1 MIMSSTDIKK
11 KINRAIA
18 AWWQCA
24 YRTQYRIAK
33 WNIHYGRYT
42 STTVV
47 FLFVAASLYLF
58 PVLQE
63 VLRGYYSSQQQIE
76 SLRALMLG
84 VGSALIGATA
94 IVTSLVLFAM
104 QVNIERMPHGLFRRL
119 SADPRL
125 LSAFALAFLLAIGVA
140 ILSTF
145 VQHTRLAIVLL
156 PASWAIVFILSLFLY
171 AYRRA
176 LSLINPLEQLDILV
190 QTTRKELQGWSRRA
204 RRAAPLLEQEEN
216 TGTMSSPL
224 YSTYDLTRAAYF
236 KINKHW
242 TDGAERA
249 TRHAMSFAR
258 RYAEQGDYEVSG
270 AALNAIVVLNTAYVE
285 SKGRTFFDNNPFIE
299 NPLASDSFINDT
311 LELLRLNVQAA
322 NSRRDEQQV
331 EQTLRT
337 MAALV
342 QVYLAIDYSSRHATK
357 SHAFL
362 AAGYLTNAVQIVVS
376 QDMAD
381 VLMEGQRLMGQCAQ
395 GFLVHGDPASI
406 TTLSEK
412 IALISCTGCAKEN
425 HRPVTMAGMTQLS
438 NLTFDLIC
446 RTDNYNI
453 RFVIDEVRR
462 HVALVVKSF
471 LNVPETP
478 LSNIHSTFLGP
489 YYSSTSAQGLR
500 ARLTDLV
507 NSLAE
512 VQPDN
517 ADARTVIHN
526 LEQWAEYLYRT
537 EKELLLAAIE
547 ARSHFTFEMIHWICG
562 ITEILLAVSSV
573 PACDDLSRGKIR
585 EHASWLISTLTW
597 IPDDEETV
605 RFIENFEM
613 TETLFRAAMDAR
625 ARDCDEIANEIGK
638 ILLSWTFK
646 GGRFQTG
653 RGILERG
660 LCACA
665 VFALKRGEERV
676 EALKASIGEYILNDG
691 APTQEVRESAVRNI
705 RDMADTWPTNGHW
718 SSLIDIEVSQ
728 ADYEDLLPLLQEI
741 ASILSPDA
749 A

>member
-1 MIMSSTDIKK
+1 MSSTYIKK
-11 KINRAIA
+11 KIDRAIA
-18 AWWQCA
+18 AWWQCT
-24 YRTQYRIAK
+24 YRTQYRITK
-33 WNIHYGRYT
+33 WKSHYARYA
-42 STTVV
+42 STVLV
-47 FLFVAASLYLF
+47 FLLIAVSLYLS
-58 PVLQE
+58 PILQE
-63 VLRGYYSSQQQIE
+63 VLRDYYSSQQQIE

-94 IVTSLVLFAM
+94 IATSLVLFAM

-119 SADPRL
+119 SADSRL

-145 VQHTRLAIVLL
+145 VQHARLAIVLFA
-156 PASWAIVFILSLFLY
+156 ASWAIVFILSSFLY

-176 LSLINPLEQLDILV
+176 LRLINPLEQLDILI
-190 QTTRKELQGWSRRA
+190 QTTRKELQDWSRRA
-204 RRAAPLLEQEEN
+204 RRAAPLLVQEEN
-216 TGTMSSPL
+216 AGAISSPFD
-224 YSTYDLTRAAYF
+224 STHDLTRTAYF
-236 KINKHW
+236 KINEHW

-249 TRHAMSFAR
+249 IRHAMSFAR

-270 AALNAIVVLNTAYVE
+270 AALKAIVVLNTAYVE
-285 SKGRTFFDNNPFIE
+285 SKGKTFFCDVPFVD

-311 LELLRLNVQAA
+311 LEHLRLNVQAA
-322 NSRRDEQQV
+322 NSRQDEQQI

-342 QVYLAIDYSSRHATK
+342 QVYLTIDYSNRYATK

-362 AAGYLTNAVQIVVS
+362 AAGYLANAVQTVVPH
-376 QDMAD
+376 DMAD

-395 GFLVHGDPASI
+395 GFLAHGDPASI

-425 HRPVTMAGMTQLS
+425 YRPVTMVGMTQLS
-438 NLTFDLIC
+438 NLTFDLLRARSGDINFAV
-446 RTDNYNI
+446 DK
-453 RFVIDEVRR
+453 VRR
-462 HVALVVKSF
+462 DVAMIVKLF
-471 LNVPETP
+471 LNVNETP

-500 ARLTDLV
+500 ARLTHLV

-512 VQPDN
+512 VQSDN
-517 ADARTVIHN
+517 AGAQTVIHN
-526 LEQWAEYLYRT
+526 LEQWAEDLYRT
-537 EKELLLAAIE
+537 EKELLLAAIK

-573 PACDDLSRGKIR
+573 PACDDPSREKIR
-585 EHASWLISTLTW
+585 EYARWLISTLTW

-605 RFIENFEM
+605 RFIENFQM

-625 ARDCDEIANEIGK
+625 ARDCDEIASQIGK

-653 RGILERG
+653 WGILKRG

-665 VFALKRGEERV
+665 VFALKGGEEQV
-676 EALKASIGEYILNDG
+676 EALKASIGAHILNDV
-691 APTQEVRESAVRNI
+691 APAQEVRESTARNI
-705 RDMADTWPTNGHW
+705 REMADRLPTNGHW
-718 SSLIDIEVSQ
+718 ASLIDTEVSQ
-728 ADYEDLLPLLQEI
+728 ADYEDLRPLLQEI
-741 ASILSPDA
+741 ANILSPDA

>member
-1 MIMSSTDIKK
+1 MLSTDIKK
-11 KINRAIA
+11 KIDRAIA
-18 AWWQCA
+18 SWWQRA

-33 WNIHYGRYT
+33 WKIHYGRYT

-63 VLRGYYSSQQQIE
+63 VLRDYYSSQQQIE

-84 VGSALIGATA
+84 VGSALVGATA

-125 LSAFALAFLLAIGVA
+125 LGAFAAAFLLAISVT

-145 VQHTRLAIVLL
+145 VQHTRLAIVLFV
-156 PASWAIVFILSLFLY
+156 ASWAIVCILSLFLY

-176 LSLINPLEQLDILV
+176 LKLINPLEQLGILI
-190 QTTRKELQGWSRRA
+190 QTTSKELQGWSRRA

-216 TGTMSSPL
+216 AGAISSPFDF
-224 YSTYDLTRAAYF
+224 THDLTRTSYF
-236 KINKHW
+236 EINKHW
-242 TDGAERA
+242 TDGAKRA
-249 TRHAMSFAR
+249 IRHAMSFAQ

-270 AALNAIVVLNTAYVE
+270 KALKAIVDLNATYVE
-285 SKGRTFFDNNPFIE
+285 SKGKTFFCDIQFVD

-311 LELLRLNVQAA
+311 LEHLRLNVQAA
-322 NSRRDEQQV
+322 NSRRDEQQI
-331 EQTLRT
+331 EQTLQ
-337 MAALV
+337 AIAGLV
-342 QVYLAIDYSSRHATK
+342 RIYLSIDYSSKYAEK
-357 SHAFL
+357 SHAQL
-362 AAGYLTNAVQIVVS
+362 AAQYLANAVQTVVPH
-376 QDMAD
+376 DMAD

-395 GFLVHGDPASI
+395 GFLAHGDPAYI
-406 TTLSEK
+406 ATLSER
-412 IALISCTGCAKEN
+412 IALIACTGCTKEN
-425 HRPVTMAGMTQLS
+425 YYPVTMEGMAQLS
-438 NLTFDLIC
+438 NLTFNLLRARSGDINLAV
-446 RTDNYNI
+446 DK
-453 RFVIDEVRR
+453 VRR
-462 HVALVVKSF
+462 DVARVVKLV
-471 LNVPETP
+471 LNVTDTS
-478 LSNIHSTFLGP
+478 LSNIPSTSLYP

-500 ARLTDLV
+500 VQLTHLV

-517 ADARTVIHN
+517 ADAQTVIHN
-526 LEQWAEYLYRT
+526 LEQWAEDLYRT

-547 ARSHFTFEMIHWICG
+547 ARSHFTFEMIRWICG
-562 ITEILLAVSSV
+562 ITAILLAVSSV
-573 PACDDLSRGKIR
+573 PACNDRSREKIR
-585 EHASWLISTLTW
+585 EHARWLISTLTW

-605 RFIENFEM
+605 RFVEPFQM
-613 TETLFRAAMDAR
+613 TETLFGAAMDAR

-653 RGILERG
+653 FGTLKRG

-665 VFALKRGEERV
+665 VFALKGGEEQV
-676 EALKASIGEYILNDG
+676 NALKASIDARILNDG
-691 APTQEVRESAVRNI
+691 APVQEVRESTARNI
-705 RDMADTWPTNGHW
+705 REMADRLPTNGHW
-718 SSLIDIEVSQ
+718 SSLIDAEVSQ
-728 ADYEDLLPLLQEI
+728 ANHEDLRPLLREI
-741 ASILSPDA
+741 ANILSPNA

>member
-11 KINRAIA
+11 KIGQAIA
-18 AWWQCA
+18 AWWQRA
-24 YRTQYRIAK
+24 YRIQYRITK
-33 WNIHYGRYT
+33 WKHYYGGYAL
-42 STTVV
+42 TVLV
-47 FLFVAASLYLF
+47 FLLVAASLYLF

-63 VLRGYYSSQQQIE
+63 VLRDYYSSQQQIE
-76 SLRALMLG
+76 GLRALMLG

-104 QVNIERMPHGLFRRL
+104 QVNIERMPYGLFRRL

-176 LSLINPLEQLDILV
+176 LILINPLKQLDILI
-190 QTTRKELQGWSRRA
+190 QTTRKELQGWNRRA
-204 RRAAPLLEQEEN
+204 RRTAPLLEQEEN
-216 TGTMSSPL
+216 ASDPSSHVD
-224 YSTYDLTRAAYF
+224 SNHDLTRTTF
-236 KINKHW
+236 FQINNHW
-242 TDGAERA
+242 TDGAKRA
-249 TRHAMSFAR
+249 IRHAMSFAR
-258 RYAEQGDYEVSG
+258 RYAEQRDYEVSG

-285 SKGRTFFDNNPFIE
+285 SKGKTFFCNIPFVD
-299 NPLASDSFINDT
+299 NPLTSDSFINDT
-311 LELLRLNVQAA
+311 LEHLRLNIPAA
-322 NSRRDEQQV
+322 NSQRDEQQI
-331 EQTLRT
+331 EQTLRAI
-337 MAALV
+337 AALV
-342 QVYLAIDYSSRHATK
+342 QVYLSIDYSSKYAEK
-357 SHAFL
+357 SHAQL
-362 AAGYLTNAVQIVVS
+362 AAGYLANAVQAVVPH
-376 QDMAD
+376 DMAD
-381 VLMEGQRLMGQCAQ
+381 VLMEGQRLMGRCAQ
-395 GFLVHGDPASI
+395 GFLAHGDPVSI

-412 IALISCTGCAKEN
+412 IALISCTGGAKEN

-438 NLTFDLIC
+438 NLTFDLLRARDGDINFAA
-446 RTDNYNI
+446 DK
-453 RFVIDEVRR
+453 VRR
-462 HVALVVKSF
+462 DVAMIVKLF
-471 LNVPETP
+471 LNVTDTP
-478 LSNIHSTFLGP
+478 LADIHRTFLGP
-489 YYSSTSAQGLR
+489 YYSSTSAGCLR
-500 ARLTDLV
+500 TRLTHLV
-507 NSLAE
+507 NSLTE

-547 ARSHFTFEMIHWICG
+547 ARSLFTFEMIRWICG
-562 ITEILLAVSSV
+562 ITEILLAVSRV
-573 PACDDLSRGKIR
+573 PACDDMSRNKIR
-585 EHASWLISTLTW
+585 KHALRLISTLTW

-605 RFIENFEM
+605 GFVETFEM
-613 TETLFRAAMDAR
+613 TETLFRAAMGAR
-625 ARDCDEIANEIGK
+625 ARDCDEVANEIGK

-653 RGILERG
+653 GGILKRG

-665 VFALKRGEERV
+665 VFALKGGEEQV

-718 SSLIDIEVSQ
+718 SSLIDTEVSR
-728 ADYEDLLPLLQEI
+728 ANYEDLRPLLQEI
-741 ASILSPDA
+741 ADILSPEA